1 MDTSNSFSQQQ
12 QQKQTQTLAPQQLAS
27 LSLLA
32 LPVMELETRIAEE
45 MNRNPVLEFDES
57 EPESADPDDFPA
69 DDSFSEEKT
78 DENGDSLDSNR
89 EDYEE
94 YLDRMLDAGEP
105 GTASDDAEKKRQ
117 FMFDSI
123 EAETSLQEAMLEQLR
138 FADVTPA
145 VRSCAE
151 YVIGSLDENGW
162 FQGTLPDA
170 AQAAGSSIQEAEQAL
185 SLVQSFDPPGIAA
198 RDLKECLL
206 LQAAR
211 SPRRSPELETLI
223 RDHLDELAHN
233 KLPQVASEMKIS
245 MDELNHWIAELR
257 TFTPHPGKVL
267 DQHNEPYI
275 VPEVTVVPDGDEFR
289 LIEKEPPYGR
299 LSISKNYQKMLEN
312 PALASGDK
320 AYLRSMI
327 DSGKSLIHSLEQRKS
342 TIRRIAELIVNAQYD
357 FMKYGPRA
365 LKPMTMRQAADKL
378 GLHETTVSRAV
389 SGKYMLT
396 PVGLFEF
403 KYFFSG
409 GFQSEEGE
417 EVSAQAIK
425 NMIRELVNAE
435 DPSKPLSD
443 SKLSSLL
450 AKKGFEVARRT
461 IAKYREELGIPSSQ
475 LRKAY

>member
-1 MDTSNSFSQQQ
+1 METANSFSQQQ
-12 QQKQTQTLAPQQLAS
+12 QQKQIQTLAPQQLAS
-27 LSLLA
+27 LSLLS
-32 LPVMELETRIAEE
+32 LPIMELETRIAEE
-45 MNRNPVLEFDES
+45 MSRNPVLEFDES
-57 EPESADPDDFPA
+57 EPESSDQEDFPV
-69 DDSFSEEKT
+69 DDAFGDEKT
-78 DENGDSLDSNR
+78 DNSSEPADANR

-94 YLDRMLDAGEP
+94 YLDRMLDSGGQ
-105 GTASDDAEKKRQ
+105 GTDSDDTEKKRQ

-123 EAETSLQEAMLEQLR
+123 AAETSLQETMLEQLR
-138 FADVTPA
+138 FADVSPA

-162 FQGTLPDA
+162 FRGTLPDA
-170 AQAAGSSIQEAEQAL
+170 AQAAGSSLQEAEQAL
-185 SLVQSFDPPGIAA
+185 TLVQSFDPPGIAA

-211 SPRRSPELETLI
+211 ASGSSPELETLI
-223 RDHLDELAHN
+223 RDHLEELAHN
-233 KLPQVASEMKIS
+233 KLPQIASAMKIS
-245 MDELNHWIAELR
+245 MDELNRLIAELR
-257 TFTPHPGKVL
+257 GFTPHPGKVL
-267 DQHNEPYI
+267 DQHREPYI

-299 LSISKNYQKMLEN
+299 LTISKDYQKMLEN
-312 PALASGDK
+312 PALAAGDK

-327 DSGKSLIHSLEQRKS
+327 DSGKSLIHSIEQRKS
-342 TIRRIAELIVNAQYD
+342 TILRIAELIVNAQYD

-417 EVSAQAIK
+417 EVSARAIK
-425 NMIRELVNAE
+425 NMIRDLVNAE
-435 DPSKPLSD
+435 DPAHPLSD
-443 SKLSSLL
+443 SKLSNLL
-450 AKKGFEVARRT
+450 AEKGFEVARRT
-461 IAKYREELGIPSSQ
+461 IAKYREELGISSSQ
-475 LRKAY
+475 LRKVY

>member
-1 MDTSNSFSQQQ
+1 METANSFSQQQ
-12 QQKQTQTLAPQQLAS
+12 QQKQIQTLAPQQLVS
-27 LSLLA
+27 LSLLS

-45 MNRNPVLEFDES
+45 MSRNPVLEFDES
-57 EPESADPDDFPA
+57 EPESTDQDDFPV
-69 DDSFSEEKT
+69 DDSFGEEKM
-78 DENGDSLDSNR
+78 DDNNESADANR

-94 YLDRMLDAGEP
+94 YLDRMLDSGEP
-105 GTASDDAEKKRQ
+105 GSDSDDAERKRQ

-123 EAETSLQEAMLEQLR
+123 AAETSLQEAMLEQLR
-138 FADVTPA
+138 FADVSPS

-170 AQAAGSSIQEAEQAL
+170 AQAAGSSLQEAEQAL
-185 SLVQSFDPPGIAA
+185 TLVQSFDPPGIAA

-211 SPRRSPELETLI
+211 SPGSSPELETLI

-233 KLPQVASEMKIS
+233 KLPQIASAMKIT
-245 MDELNHWIAELR
+245 MDELNRLITELR
-257 TFTPHPGKVL
+257 GFTPHPGKVL
-267 DQHNEPYI
+267 DQHSEPYI

-299 LSISKNYQKMLEN
+299 LTISKDYQKMLEN
-312 PALASGDK
+312 PSLAAGDK

-327 DSGKSLIHSLEQRKS
+327 DSGKSLIHSIEQRKS
-342 TIRRIAELIVNAQYD
+342 TILRIAELIVNAQYD

-425 NMIRELVNAE
+425 NMIRDLVNAE
-435 DPSKPLSD
+435 DPAHPLSD
-443 SKLSSLL
+443 SKLSTLL

-461 IAKYREELGIPSSQ
+461 IAKYREELGISSSQ

>member
-1 MDTSNSFSQQQ
+1 METANSFSQQQ
-12 QQKQTQTLAPQQLAS
+12 QQKQIQTLAPQQLAS
-27 LSLLA
+27 LSLLS
-32 LPVMELETRIAEE
+32 LPIMELETRIAEE
-45 MNRNPVLEFDES
+45 MSRNPVLEFDES
-57 EPESADPDDFPA
+57 GPESSDQDDFPV
-69 DDSFSEEKT
+69 DDTFGDEKT
-78 DENGDSLDSNR
+78 DDGREPADANR

-94 YLDRMLDAGEP
+94 YLDRMLDSGEP
-105 GTASDDAEKKRQ
+105 DTDSDAAEKKRQ

-123 EAETSLQEAMLEQLR
+123 AAETSLQEAMLEQLR
-138 FADVTPA
+138 FADVSPA
-145 VRSCAE
+145 VRACAE

-162 FQGTLPDA
+162 FRGTLPDA
-170 AQAAGSSIQEAEQAL
+170 AQAAGSSLQEAEQAL

-211 SPRRSPELETLI
+211 ASGSSPELETLI

-233 KLPQVASEMKIS
+233 KLPQIASAMKIS
-245 MDELNHWIAELR
+245 MNELNQLIAELR
-257 TFTPHPGKVL
+257 GFTPHPGKVL
-267 DQHNEPYI
+267 DQHREPYI
-275 VPEVTVVPDGDEFR
+275 VPEVTVIPDGDEFR

-299 LSISKNYQKMLEN
+299 LTISKDYQKMLEN
-312 PALASGDK
+312 PALAAGDK

-327 DSGKSLIHSLEQRKS
+327 DSGKSLIHSIEQRKS
-342 TIRRIAELIVNAQYD
+342 TILRIAGLIVNAQYD

-417 EVSAQAIK
+417 EVSALAIK
-425 NMIRELVNAE
+425 NMIRDLVNAE
-435 DPSKPLSD
+435 DPAHPLSD
-443 SKLSSLL
+443 SKLSNLL
-450 AKKGFEVARRT
+450 AEKGFEVARRT
-461 IAKYREELGIPSSQ
+461 IAKYREELGISSSQ
-475 LRKAY
+475 LRKVY